1 MRIKTNVWIVIGGGR
16 CRQKDNLVAWTK
28 QRLGQRYQFGSDTLP
43 LKSCVNSK
51 IGKIAAITKICD
63 RARNANEKILV
74 PARGNYIGV
83 F

>member
-1 MRIKTNVWIVIGGGR
+1 MRLKNKMWIVIGGRR
-16 CRQKDNLVAWTK
+16 CRQKDNLAARTK

-43 LKSCVNSK
+43 LKSYVNSK
-51 IGKIAAITKICD
+51 IGKVAAITKICD
-63 RARNANEKILV
+63 RARDANEKILV